1 MDLVLVFRLII
12 KKSLYFVAEVIVCQW
27 ALADYCLLICL
38 ANLVRGMV

>member
-27 ALADYCLLICL
+27 ALVDYSLLML
-38 ANLVRGMV
+38 G